1 MGAFAGVCAWQYELL
16 ARVLWHKE
24 IAVLAVMILGVII
37 YAAAALAFRAISLA
51 EIKGSLRREKGAAG
65 VALPGGG
72 EG

>member
-1 MGAFAGVCAWQYELL
+1 M
-16 ARVLWHKE
+16 